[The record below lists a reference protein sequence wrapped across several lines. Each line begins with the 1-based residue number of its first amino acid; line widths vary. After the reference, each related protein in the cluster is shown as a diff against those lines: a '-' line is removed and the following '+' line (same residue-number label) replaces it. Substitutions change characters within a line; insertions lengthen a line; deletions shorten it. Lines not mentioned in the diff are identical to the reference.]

1 MAAFRSS
8 SVTRPSSKSYRRL
21 DIEFGSV
28 SVLLLQRHAG
38 IAVWA
43 QIAGALRGEIER
55 VLDDGD
61 WLPAESELA
70 ARFGV
75 NRHTLRRAVD
85 ELVDEGLVERV
96 HGRGTRVLARGL
108 VYGIGRDTRF
118 TEQLAATGRT
128 AQVTLLDA
136 TETLAE
142 GGVARR
148 LRVGEGAPVLRLK
161 TLRGEGD
168 LPLALTLHFLT
179 GAAAEAARGY
189 TGGSLARHLHDTAG
203 ITLERV
209 ESLITA
215 RLPLPEDALAL
226 RMPRT
231 QPVLRVKGVNACRE
245 CGLVQEYAISQFRG
259 DRTQLSVAEPGW
271 ASEDLPPD

>member
-1 MAAFRSS
+1 
-8 SVTRPSSKSYRRL
+8 VT
-21 DIEFGSV
+21 GV
-28 SVLLLQRHAG
+28 
-38 IAVWA
+38 
-43 QIAGALRGEIER
+43 
-55 VLDDGD
+55 
-61 WLPAESELA
+61 PAEPELA

-85 ELVDEGLVERV
+85 ELIAEGLVERV

-118 TEQLAATGRT
+118 TERLAASGRT
-128 AQVTLLDA
+128 AQVRLLDRSEIA
-136 TETLAE
+136 AE

-148 LRVGEGAPVLRLK
+148 LRVAEGTPVLRLR
-161 TLRGEGD
+161 TLRGEND
-168 LPLALTLHFLT
+168 LPYALTLHFLT
-179 GAAAEAARGY
+179 GAAAEAARSY
-189 TGGSLARHLHDTAG
+189 AGGSLTRHLRETAG
-203 ITLERV
+203 ITLDRV
-209 ESLITA
+209 ESLITT

-259 DRTQLSVAEPGW
+259 DRIQLSMVEPGW
-271 ASEDLPPD
+271 SADSPAEDPQPD

>member
-1 MAAFRSS
+1 MPQLVRQS
-8 SVTRPSSKSYRRL
+8 
-21 DIEFGSV
+21 
-28 SVLLLQRHAG
+28 G
-38 IAVWA
+38 ITVWA
-43 QIAGALRGEIER
+43 QIAGALRGEIEQK
-55 VLDDGD
+55 LDDGD
-61 WLPAESELA
+61 WLPAEPDLA

-85 ELVDEGLVERV
+85 ELIAEGLVERV

-118 TEQLAATGRT
+118 TERLAASGRK

-148 LRVGEGAPVLRLK
+148 LQVPEGAPVLRLK

-168 LPLALTLHFLT
+168 LPYVLTLHFLT
-179 GAAAEAARGY
+179 GDAAEAARSY
-189 TGGSLARHLHDTAG
+189 TGGSLTRHLREAAG

-209 ESLITA
+209 ESLITT

-231 QPVLRVKGVNACRE
+231 KPVLRVKGVNACRE
-245 CGLVQEYAISQFRG
+245 CGVVQEYAISQFRG
-259 DRTQLSVAEPGW
+259 DRIQLSVAEPGW
-271 ASEDLPPD
+271 AAEDPPPD